1 MNQTKIQETNLA
13 LEEETDAQEDK
24 FLTFP
29 LASEE
34 YGIDI
39 RHVTEI
45 IGIQNITYLP
55 DAPPYV
61 KGVINLRGK
70 VIPVIDVRLRF
81 AMEERDYDD
90 RTCVVVVNF
99 EDSSVG
105 LIVDSVSEV
114 IEIPKTN
121 IEPSPNI
128 RNGKASDFISGLGKV
143 AEEVKILL
151 NIQSLIYSSD
161 VQDVLE
167 QVECKYQEDDGN
179 CGLNKENAPL
189 GTQQD
194 EKKTNTTKMTAV

>member
-1 MNQTKIQETNLA
+1 MSQAKIQETNLA
-13 LEEETDAQEDK
+13 LDEEQVDAQEDK

-29 LASEE
+29 LADEE
-34 YGIDI
+34 YGIEI

-45 IGIQNITYLP
+45 VGIQNITYLP
-55 DAPPYV
+55 DTPQYV
-61 KGVINLRGK
+61 RGVINLRGK

-81 AMEERDYDD
+81 AMEEREYDD
-90 RTCVVVVNF
+90 RTCVVVVNI

-114 IEIPKTN
+114 IDIPKSN

-128 RNGKASDFISGLGKV
+128 RNGKTSDFISGLGKV

-161 VQDVLE
+161 LE
-167 QVECKYQEDDGN
+167 SAMAEIDCKYHGEDGN
-179 CGLNKENAPL
+179 CGLSN
-189 GTQQD
+189 
-194 EKKTNTTKMTAV
+194 